1 LINGDHALTPTIHK
15 ISEETKTQLMLSQL
29 EVRRE
34 DALSGLR
41 FKLETD
47 GTLSWPIRVSDK
59 KKENSTTCSVG
70 DLPS

>member
-15 ISEETKTQLMLSQL
+15 ISEETKTQLMFPQL

-34 DALSGLR
+34 NAPSGLR

-47 GTLSWPIRVSDK
+47 GTLSWPERVSDK
-59 KKENSTTCSVG
+59 KEENSTICSDG

>member
-15 ISEETKTQLMLSQL
+15 ISEETKTQLMFPQL

-34 DALSGLR
+34 DAPSGLR
-41 FKLETD
+41 FNLETD
-47 GTLSWPIRVSDK
+47 GTLSWPIEVWDK

>member
-1 LINGDHALTPTIHK
+1 MFP
-15 ISEETKTQLMLSQL
+15 QL

-34 DALSGLR
+34 DAPSGLR
-41 FKLETD
+41 FNLETD
-47 GTLSWPIRVSDK
+47 GTLSWPIEVWDK